1 MESYEDVC
9 NVPLVRT
16 YGGTEYT
23 FARLSVDDMAKTAA
37 HIRRT
42 RTAILTESLNGILL
56 EVDVR
61 AAAYA
66 DVASGIIYTH
76 TMVDDPEGRIML
88 IYLSLLK
95 AGGTYAL
102 PTLRK
107 EFPSLPYAEILELM
121 LWITGQKAEEKP
133 AADPTTITANDSKNS
148 DAE

>member
-1 MESYEDVC
+1 MDSYEDVC

-16 YGGTEYT
+16 YDGTEYT

-42 RTAILTESLNGILL
+42 RTAILTESLNGVLL

-61 AAAYA
+61 AGAYA
-66 DVASGIIYTH
+66 AVASGIIYTH
-76 TMVDDPEGRIML
+76 MMFDDPEGRIML

-102 PTLRK
+102 PKLRK
-107 EFPSLPYAEILELM
+107 EFPSLPYAAILELM
-121 LWITGQKAEEKP
+121 LWITGQKAQEKP
-133 AADPTTITANDSKNS
+133 AADPTTITANDSMNS
-148 DAE
+148 KAE